1 MDEAAIATSIFPCS
15 VNTVASVVVV
25 VAVVVAVAVVVV
37 VARCRGLG
45 SLFVVHIYMKNC
57 IYDNAKSKHP

>member
-25 VAVVVAVAVVVV
+25 VVVVVV

>member
-25 VAVVVAVAVVVV
+25 VAVVVSAVVV

>member
-25 VAVVVAVAVVVV
+25 VAVAVVV

>member
-1 MDEAAIATSIFPCS
+1 
-15 VNTVASVVVV
+15 VVVV
-25 VAVVVAVAVVVV
+25 VAVAVVVSAVVV

>member
-25 VAVVVAVAVVVV
+25 VAVAVVVVVVV

>member
-25 VAVVVAVAVVVV
+25 VAFVVVV

>member
-25 VAVVVAVAVVVV
+25 VAVVSAVVV

>member
-1 MDEAAIATSIFPCS
+1 
-15 VNTVASVVVV
+15 VVVV
-25 VAVVVAVAVVVV
+25 VAVVVVVVVV